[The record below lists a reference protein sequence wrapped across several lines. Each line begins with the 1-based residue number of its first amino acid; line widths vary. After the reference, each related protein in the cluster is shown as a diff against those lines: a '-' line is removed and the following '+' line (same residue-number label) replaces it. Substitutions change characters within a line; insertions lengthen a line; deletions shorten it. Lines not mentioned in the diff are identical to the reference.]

1 MIFNVVSDIARF
13 LGFLGYQKK
22 KKIKKLK
29 FLYFKKNFWD
39 IIYIDIS
46 YRIPS

>member
-22 KKIKKLK
+22 KKNKKLK
-29 FLYFKKNFWD
+29 FLYFKNNFWD

-46 YRIPS
+46 Y

>member
-22 KKIKKLK
+22 KKHLKIKI
-29 FLYFKKNFWD
+29 FIF
-39 IIYIDIS
+39 
-46 YRIPS
+46 